1 MCLSVY
7 DQFLISCLYTGN
19 KGLRYEIL
27 DPPSEKIFHYDDII
41 PIEILRVWHPSNK
54 TIKNWYVFNYVLK
67 YPEMCCL

>member
-27 DPPSEKIFHYDDII
+27 DPPSEKFFHYDDII

-54 TIKNWYVFNYVLK
+54 TIKN
-67 YPEMCCL
+67 